1 VIVPATPTISCPVLH
16 LAAQFRAFL
25 VSFPVPVVVPV
36 VQVVVSVIQVAF
48 PVASDHPEFALPGSQ
63 FPKVRV
69 LACRKR
75 ERTRLKVRDR
85 PVVVPVAQV
94 VVPAAF
100 PVAFFEDL
108 IFSAHP
114 VAQPVAFLVSM
125 VFPMVVAIQ
134 KRADYHEQTPDLT
147 GLSETFLGMVVDS
160 VGGVPP
166 MTLPVVASLSHS
178 NHREWYILTSSP
190 PLGMVNSPVVF
201 HLLIPLLGLDT
212 PF

>member
-1 VIVPATPTISCPVLH
+1 M
-16 LAAQFRAFL
+16 
-25 VSFPVPVVVPV
+25 SFPVPVVVPV
-36 VQVVVSVIQVAF
+36 VQVVVSVILV
-48 PVASDHPEFALPGSQ
+48 
-63 FPKVRV
+63 
-69 LACRKR
+69 
-75 ERTRLKVRDR
+75 
-85 PVVVPVAQV
+85 PVVV
-94 VVPAAF
+94 
-100 PVAFFEDL
+100 L
-108 IFSAHP
+108 I
-114 VAQPVAFLVSM
+114 PVAFLVSM
-125 VFPMVVAIQ
+125 VFPVVVAFQ

-178 NHREWYILTSSP
+178 YHREWYILTSSP